1 MIHSCYLP
9 VWHLSL
15 QGPSTREW
23 PDHITLSLSPP
34 TPPKATKPSSTRGHY
49 LSNEVLVLLHE
60 VVQVVLVLIN
70 ALQEVRPLKLQPVQ
84 LLVYLRGQDEGG

>member
-1 MIHSCYLP
+1 M
-9 VWHLSL
+9 
-15 QGPSTREW
+15 
-23 PDHITLSLSPP
+23 
-34 TPPKATKPSSTRGHY
+34 
-49 LSNEVLVLLHE
+49 LLHE